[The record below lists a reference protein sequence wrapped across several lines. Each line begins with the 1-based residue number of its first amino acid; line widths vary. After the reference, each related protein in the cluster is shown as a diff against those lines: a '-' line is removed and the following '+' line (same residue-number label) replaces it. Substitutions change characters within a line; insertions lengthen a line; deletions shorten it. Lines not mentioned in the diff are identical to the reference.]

1 MAARPPRRTGQA
13 GERQARAGAGRG
25 RRVVYDRIKTDI
37 LTLVLQPGQDIDEVS
52 LSRRYGVSRTPIREA
67 LILLSSDGLVSFGQN
82 RRASVT
88 PLIIADYPRYIEAL
102 DLTRRAVSRL
112 AAARRHDIELPKLRE
127 AEAAFARAARGSNVA
142 SEALANRLLP
152 VEMALQLRVAETGHN
167 GYLTQSYDR
176 LLTLGQRMLRVPYA
190 YDPHP
195 GEPVDVFVRRV
206 VKRHGD
212 LVGAIEAGDADGA
225 EAEAHALVVDLVKRL
240 RSYFEENLT
249 LGLAMGVEPQR
260 GAASGLMEDVVVGKR
275 PTGGSG
281 NGD

>member
-1 MAARPPRRTGQA
+1 MVVKTKAPRRSAESGKP
-13 GERQARAGAGRG
+13 GIGKPGAGRG
-25 RRVVYDRIKTDI
+25 RGVVYERIKTDI
-37 LTLVLQPGQDIDEVS
+37 LTLVLQPGQDIDEIS

-67 LILLSSDGLVSFGQN
+67 MILLSADGLISFGQN

-112 AAARRHDIELPKLRE
+112 AAARRHEIELPKLRE
-127 AEAAFARAARGSNVA
+127 AEAAFARAARGTNVA
-142 SEALANRLLP
+142 GEALANRLLP
-152 VEMALQLRVAETGHN
+152 LETALQLRVAETGHN
-167 GYLTQSYDR
+167 GYLKQSYER

-195 GEPVDVFVRRV
+195 GEPVDVFVKRR

-212 LVGAIEAGDADGA
+212 LVGAIEAGDGDAA
-225 EAEAHALVVDLVKRL
+225 EAEAHALVVDLVQRL

-249 LGLAMGVEPQR
+249 VGLAMGVEPQR
-260 GAASGLMEDVVVGKR
+260 GTSPLVPAGKAK
-275 PTGGSG
+275 TG
-281 NGD
+281 D